1 MEIIFYEIQT
11 AYAADNYNH
20 SLSFLSCYPA
30 VVYIVHHDKNKQQP
44 QDVLNMDTFAVLIF
58 L

>member
-11 AYAADNYNH
+11 AYAADNY
-20 SLSFLSCYPA
+20 
-30 VVYIVHHDKNKQQP
+30 DKNKQQP